1 MLSTLKRL
9 ALLGLPLAFL
19 AQGASAQDT
28 NEQKY
33 QKKINQD
40 WFTKGGWTDDYA
52 GARARSKSQGKVI
65 LAYFTRS
72 YAP

>member
-1 MLSTLKRL
+1 MSSTSTRL
-9 ALLGLPLAFL
+9 ALLSLPLVLL

-33 QKKINQD
+33 QKKINQE
-40 WFTKGGWTDDYA
+40 WFTEGGWTYDYA
-52 GARARSKSQGKVI
+52 GARARAKKEGKVI
-65 LAYFTRS
+65 FAYFTRS